1 MKILVL
7 GSGQIATA
15 VAAASPPGQEIIV
28 SPRASLD
35 ITDAAA
41 VTREVTRIKADW
53 IINAAAYTAV
63 DQAEDEPGKA
73 REVNDTAVA
82 ALVAAAAGEGS
93 RLLHLSTD

>member
-63 DQAEDEPGKA
+63 DAAETDEA
-73 REVNDTAVA
+73 SAYRVNASA
-82 ALVAAAAGEGS
+82 PAI
-93 RLLHLSTD
+93 RLGT